1 MLAVSADDLNNAC
14 SSKRFVGLVA
24 SRGPFRDAASLID
37 TCRNV
42 WWHKAQ
48 VTDWLEAFAA
58 HPRIGDLDSLKAK
71 FTQFAKSSQTE
82 QATAATASGDIL
94 QELKSYNEQYEIRF
108 GHIFIVCAS
117 GKSASEMLELV
128 KARCNNAP
136 HVELLAA
143 ATEQMKITELRLHKL
158 LASQQQ
164 QAASQSDASMAA
176 ERRAGLVFNHLMG
189 GAPTM
194 RSPITTHV
202 LDTSMGR
209 PAPGVP
215 ISLHKEWA
223 ESSGVWDCVA
233 SGQTNQD
240 GRVGDLLAPSD
251 LVLPGVYKMSFDMTS
266 YMKDCKHLHPHF
278 FPEQPFY
285 PKVDVHFHISN
296 SQTKQHFHVP
306 LTWNPYGYSTYRGS

>member
-1 MLAVSADDLNNAC
+1 MLALSADDLNDAC
-14 SSKRFVGLVA
+14 ASRRFVGLVA
-24 SRGPFRDAASLID
+24 SRGPFRDAAYLID

-42 WWHKAQ
+42 WWHEAH

-94 QELKSYNEQYEIRF
+94 QKLKSYNEKYETRF

-117 GKSASEMLELV
+117 GKSASEMLDIV
-128 KARCNNAP
+128 KARYNNAP

-158 LASQQQ
+158 IASQQQ

-176 ERRAGLVFNHLMG
+176 ERRAG

-215 ISLHKEWA
+215 ISLHKECA

-240 GRVGDLLAPSD
+240 GRIGDLLAPSD
-251 LVLPGVYKMSFDMTS
+251 LVLPGVYKMTFDMTS
-266 YMKDCKHLHPHF
+266 YMKDCKHLHPRF

-296 SQTKQHFHVP
+296 SQVLQAHKVLNMDLHHDHH
-306 LTWNPYGYSTYRGS
+306 LL